1 MIRTNWPSC
10 RAIASIPAL
19 SPALWTFRRSIRPWA
34 FGIRDMMPIAL
45 PLRARERSP
54 RQSGNKQVFWFPFS
68 LNASMSQMESS
79 ASAIKRTVPVW
90 SLLLVGVLVLGSVVG
105 AFMAD
110 PQLATALSSKPTPR
124 PGDFTLS
131 SSQASLNIGQG
142 SSGTATLTVTSINSY
157 NNITWLSV
165 ALPSNA
171 TTAFTASLN
180 PGIVT
185 PPAKGG
191 ANSTL
196 TVASPSNAPTRIY
209 PIPVTGSSGSK
220 THSTQLSV
228 TVLAG
233 PG

>member
-1 MIRTNWPSC
+1 
-10 RAIASIPAL
+10 
-19 SPALWTFRRSIRPWA
+19 
-34 FGIRDMMPIAL
+34 MMSIAL

-54 RQSGNKQVFWFPFS
+54 RQSGNKQVFGFPFS
-68 LNASMSQMESS
+68 LNASMSQMEST

-142 SSGTATLTVTSINSY
+142 SSGTTTLTVMSINSY
-157 NNITWLSV
+157 DNITWLSV

-171 TTAFTASLN
+171 TNALTASFN
-180 PGIVT
+180 PSIVT

-191 ANSTL
+191 VNSTL
-196 TVASPSNAPTRIY
+196 RISASPNAPTGTY
-209 PIPVTGSSGSK
+209 PITVTSTSGPN
-220 THSTQLSV
+220 THSIQLTV

-233 PG
+233 PGFPPPAEPSFMNVARGGAKTTTKKCTSRNGFTGRCA